1 MLSMKK
7 AMFTLTIFEILL
19 FEDITG
25 SERLIN
31 VLLVRF
37 LPHPEKHGTPSSNN
51 VLQNRNG
58 T

>member
-1 MLSMKK
+1 MLRHEKGNVYSHHFWDI
-7 AMFTLTIFEILL
+7 AFEG
-19 FEDITG
+19 ITG

>member
-1 MLSMKK
+1 MKK
-7 AMFTLTIFEILL
+7 ANVYSHHFWDIAFEG
-19 FEDITG
+19 ITG